1 MTDTKALQSQ
11 KNELTISERFANK
24 VLKELSSNMHLNL
37 ETSYYQKQLI
47 QGYYLGIDKALKK
60 AEEDRLR
67 RNLSN
72 KDPKYNNNLAYT
84 WNNVDWEGLAVD
96 IIYYAR
102 VMFFLT
108 NALKSADFTVLA
120 PSWAKSSRV

>member
-84 WNNVDWEGLAVD
+84 WNNVDW
-96 IIYYAR
+96 
-102 VMFFLT
+102 
-108 NALKSADFTVLA
+108 
-120 PSWAKSSRV
+120 